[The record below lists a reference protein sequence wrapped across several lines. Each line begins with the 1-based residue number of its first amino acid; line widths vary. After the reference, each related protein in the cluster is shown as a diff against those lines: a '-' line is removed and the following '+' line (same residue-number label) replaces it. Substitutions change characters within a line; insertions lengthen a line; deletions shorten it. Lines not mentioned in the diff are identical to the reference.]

1 MITLEERSTTSVASA
16 QATQVNRAVVEKA
29 FTLLEAW
36 QHGGEVLGLSELA
49 RRTSQ
54 PKSTSHRLLGI
65 LEAASLVEREPGGY
79 RLGARLHGLS
89 GRLVASH
96 PPVLR
101 EACLPFL
108 QDLYELSHETI
119 HLALLDGVDVHCV
132 EKIYG
137 HRRSPLASRVDG
149 VLPAHCTAL
158 GKALLAHTGQAT
170 QRHALRGALHAYTP
184 ATITEPL
191 RLAAELRSVK
201 VHGVAYDRR
210 ETHPDVVCVAAPVLD
225 ERGQAVA
232 AISVS
237 GPSHRFDTA
246 SVLDRLRRAARAASL
261 ALACPR
267 AERYA
272 A

>member
-1 MITLEERSTTSVASA
+1 MITLEDRGTTAVASQ
-16 QATQVNRAVVEKA
+16 QAAQVNRAVVEKA

-49 RRTSQ
+49 RRSSQ

-65 LEAASLVEREPGGY
+65 LEAASLIEREAGGY

-89 GRLVASH
+89 GRLVANH
-96 PPVLR
+96 RPELR
-101 EACLPFL
+101 EICLPFL

-119 HLALLDGVDVHCV
+119 HLAVLDGLDVHCV

-149 VLPAHCTAL
+149 ILPAHSTAL
-158 GKALLAHTGQAT
+158 GKALLAHAGPAA
-170 QRHALRGALHAYTP
+170 QRRVLRSTLRAYTP
-184 ATITEPL
+184 STITDPL

-201 VHGVAYDRR
+201 VYGVAYDRR

-225 ERGQAVA
+225 ERGQAIA
-232 AISVS
+232 ALSVS
-237 GPSHRFDTA
+237 GPSQRFDTA

-267 AERYA
+267 AEKYA